1 MAEVALALIV
11 CPLSTWFV
19 LHMVQSAQSAYVR
32 ISHGKHLWRQLGA
45 AVLIQGYV
53 RARKAP
59 GGTKDVTSIGNQQP
73 TLLQLIGWT
82 RCIRDERKFWAQNSK
97 KDRQN
102 NGV

>member
-32 ISHGKHLWRQLGA
+32 ISHGKHLWKQLSA
-45 AVLIQGYV
+45 TVLIQGYV

-59 GGTKDVTSIGNQQP
+59 GTKDMTTVGNQQP
-73 TLLQLIGWT
+73 ALLQLIGWT
-82 RCIRDERKFWAQNSK
+82 KPNLYERKP
-97 KDRQN
+97 
-102 NGV
+102 G